1 MDIAGIREALHKEP
15 FEAFVIR
22 LADGRSLPV
31 IHPDFVAL
39 GIRRVVV
46 IGEDDST
53 STIEPLLID
62 SLDTPLRKGEGG
74 NGPVSAAE
82 LPR

>member
-1 MDIAGIREALHKEP
+1 MDIAGIRGVLHMEP

-22 LADGRSLPV
+22 LADGRSFPV

-39 GIRRVVV
+39 GKRRVVV

-53 STIEPLLID
+53 ANIEPLLID
-62 SLDTPLRKGEGG
+62 SLDTPLKKGKGG
-74 NGPVSAAE
+74 NGE
-82 LPR
+82 PRKRG

>member
-1 MDIAGIREALHKEP
+1 MDIAGIREALYRELFEP
-15 FEAFVIR
+15 FVIR

-39 GIRRVVV
+39 GKRRVVV

-53 STIEPLLID
+53 ATIEPLLIV
-62 SLDTPLRKGEGG
+62 SLDTPLKKGKGG
-74 NGPVSAAE
+74 NGQ
-82 LPR
+82 PRKRG